1 MMQSGKGGAV
11 TESGGAAIDRGPE
24 LEPILSQV
32 RYVPEDPFFGPA
44 YVDIDE
50 WREEPTPYR
59 YVHGGFHGTDTRFSF
74 YFPPSGQYG
83 DRFFHVVEGGMG
95 GNENSALAISAPGV
109 VPVSSIRPCF
119 EMGGYLVESNQGHI
133 GADLSG
139 AKGDP
144 SIINYRASAAAA
156 KFGKYLAGLIYG
168 REPLHGYIF
177 GGSGGGVRSLLSL
190 ENTSGIWQG
199 GVPFVMPHQSQGV
212 FFSIQANAIRL
223 LGQENIARIA
233 DAVEVGGS
241 GQIFEGLN
249 CEQAQAL
256 ALLYKCGF
264 PRGVSLKDAF
274 EAVLVWTWTAFL
286 FDQYDPTFFSDF
298 WTKPGYV
305 GHDNPQSLAPWR
317 VSHRTKV
324 RRVLTAQELSEYV
337 PDVKTVDQMG
347 IGEQSRLFMGP
358 QRSPSDRLVAL
369 LIEGGNLGMM
379 GCARV
384 DFQTGAGVGRNLY
397 VLGVSG
403 DALIVSGVGNEF
415 LAGVEPG
422 DEVLIENDRYLAFCH
437 HFMHQVEPQFEEWA
451 TCVLD
456 GQPLYPQ
463 RPQLERLFSGRYSF
477 DLSGKKIIIV
487 NGMQDRGTWPC
498 SAVHYRTNLARRMG
512 VDPEEVS
519 RLWFN
524 EQQQHID
531 GAWMVPTGAPMPT
544 TEFINYGGVIHEAL
558 RQLVAWVEQGLA
570 PSPSSRFDYTRD
582 CRVILAE
589 EPAVRGGVQ
598 PGIRITGNAKAGR
611 LDVGAGEPVELVARV
626 EAIPGTGT
634 IVSLEWDFEGLG
646 TWPVVVSDIAPG
658 SATLEHRTCH
668 TFARPGMYFPSCR
681 VTTQFTGENSAPHFR
696 VSNLGRMRVVVT

>member
-1 MMQSGKGGAV
+1 
-11 TESGGAAIDRGPE
+11 
-24 LEPILSQV
+24 
-32 RYVPEDPFFGPA
+32 
-44 YVDIDE
+44 
-50 WREEPTPYR
+50 
-59 YVHGGFHGTDTRFSF
+59 
-74 YFPPSGQYG
+74 
-83 DRFFHVVEGGMG
+83 
-95 GNENSALAISAPGV
+95 
-109 VPVSSIRPCF
+109 
-119 EMGGYLVESNQGHI
+119 MGGYLAESNQGHI

-144 SIINYRASAAAA
+144 SIINYRASAASA
-156 KFGKYLAGLIYG
+156 KFGKFLAGLIYG
-168 REPLHGYIF
+168 SEPLHGYIF

-190 ENTSGIWQG
+190 ENTSDIWQG

-223 LGQENIARIA
+223 LGQDNIARIA

-286 FDQYDPTFFSDF
+286 FDQYDPTYFSDF

-317 VSHRTKV
+317 VSHHTKV
-324 RRVLTAQELSEYV
+324 RRILTAQELSEYF
-337 PDVKTVDQMG
+337 PDVETVDQMG
-347 IGEQSRLFMGP
+347 IGEQSRIFMGP
-358 QRSPSDRLVAL
+358 QRSPPDRAVAL

-379 GCARV
+379 GCARIE
-384 DFQTGAGVGRNLY
+384 FQTGAGVGRNLY

-415 LAGVEPG
+415 LAGVLPG

-451 TCVLD
+451 SCVLD
-456 GQPLYPQ
+456 GRPLYPQ
-463 RPQLERLFSGRYSF
+463 RPLLERLFSGRYSF

-487 NGMQDRGTWPC
+487 NGMQDRGTWPS
-498 SAVHYRTNLARRMG
+498 SAVHYRTNLARKMG
-512 VDPEEVS
+512 VDAEEVS

-531 GAWMVPTGAPMPT
+531 GAWMVPVGPPVPT

-558 RQLVAWVEQGLA
+558 RQLVAWVEQEQA
-570 PSPSSRFDYTRD
+570 PSPSSLFDYTRD
-582 CRVILAE
+582 SMVILAE
-589 EPAVRGGVQ
+589 ESAVRGGVQ
-598 PGIRITGNAKAGR
+598 PSIRIRGNGNAGR
-611 LDVGAGEPVELVARV
+611 LDVRAGEPVELVALA

-646 TWPVVVSDIAPG
+646 TWPECVEDIAQG
-658 SATLEHRTCH
+658 STRLEHRTRH
-668 TFARPGMYFPSCR
+668 VFDKPGKYFPSSR
-681 VTTQFTGENSAPHFR
+681 VTTRFSGEGSAQNFR
-696 VSNLGRMRVVVT
+696 ITNLGRMRVVVT